1 MAALTKEGGQKLD
14 CKNFVLMNQLVKKN
28 VNYQV
33 SAMKECWYE
42 LYVVSQKASKKTS
55 SHHSKKIYLQYFKP
69 CLKKWSVLIV
79 NRIICGK
86 SKNIPDETKATSK
99 QIY

>member
-33 SAMKECWYE
+33 SVMKECWYE
-42 LYVVSQKASKKTS
+42 LYVVSQKASKKHQAIIVRKLDS
-55 SHHSKKIYLQYFKP
+55 LRKIFTIFQTMP
-69 CLKKWSVLIV
+69 
-79 NRIICGK
+79 
-86 SKNIPDETKATSK
+86 
-99 QIY
+99 

>member
-33 SAMKECWYE
+33 SVMKECWYE

-55 SHHSKKIYLQYFKP
+55 GHHSKEIRQFAENIYNISNHA
-69 CLKKWSVLIV
+69 LKSGPFW
-79 NRIICGK
+79 
-86 SKNIPDETKATSK
+86 
-99 QIY
+99 

>member
-55 SHHSKKIYLQYFKP
+55 SHHSKKIRQFAENIYNILNHA
-69 CLKKWSVLIV
+69 LKS
-79 NRIICGK
+79 G
-86 SKNIPDETKATSK
+86 PF
-99 QIY
+99 

>member
-14 CKNFVLMNQLVKKN
+14 CKILFLMNQLVKKN

-33 SAMKECWYE
+33 SVMKECWYE

-55 SHHSKKIYLQYFKP
+55 GHHSKKIRQF
-69 CLKKWSVLIV
+69 
-79 NRIICGK
+79 
-86 SKNIPDETKATSK
+86 PDH
-99 QIY
+99 IYNSIFTTFQCAK